1 MGEHRGSWVLPGAL
15 ALGIAVAVAG
25 CSSPGTTAATTS
37 SVAGT
42 GSPTSGAGTAPS
54 SAAPGVTA
62 TQINV
67 GAISTLTG
75 PIASNFESL
84 VPGIRAYFD
93 WINSEG
99 GVNGRKLNLAYN
111 LDDGGN
117 PSQFTQLT
125 HTLIDQDH
133 AFAAVGI
140 GTAFFSP
147 NYFVSTGT
155 PTYGYDVTENWS
167 PAPNLFAAG
176 GSFLCY
182 SCGVPAW
189 AYLIKQVK
197 AKSVAIL
204 GYNIAASSAPCQ
216 IAANLLKGAGVN
228 VSYVDVN
235 IQYPG
240 SGVSSDVQRMRQA
253 GSDFVLSCMDVTGN
267 IAMARAIQQ
276 YGLKVNQLW
285 LNGNDQSTLNQY
297 ASLMKGVYFD
307 IEHVPFASPTKY
319 YPGLATYLSA
329 MEKYTPKY
337 VYDEVAIQGWQSAA
351 LFAAG
356 VKAAGADLT
365 QANVITQTNKITNF
379 TAGGLIATVNW
390 TNSHTRASP
399 PSCSAFIQVQGT
411 TFVPVLGQGHQV
423 FLCFDPSV
431 KKPVPVAP
439 PAGTPQG

>member
-1 MGEHRGSWVLPGAL
+1 MRGRLRVMRWVGAL
-15 ALGIAVAVAG
+15 TVLATLVA
-25 CSSPGTTAATTS
+25 TTAS
-37 SVAGT
+37 LSVSVSAGAAST
-42 GSPTSGAGTAPS
+42 NPS
-54 SAAPGVTA
+54 LAPGVTP
-62 TQINV
+62 TQINT

-99 GVNGRKLNLAYN
+99 GVNGRKLKLAYN

-117 PSQFTQLT
+117 PSQFTQLA

-140 GTAFFSP
+140 ATAFFSP
-147 NYFVSTGT
+147 SYFIATGT
-155 PTYGYDVTENWS
+155 PTYGYDVTGNWT
-167 PAPNLFAAG
+167 PAHNLFAAS

-182 SCGVPAW
+182 SCYDPAW

-216 IAANLLKGAGVN
+216 TAATLFRRAGIN

-240 SGVSSDVQRMRQA
+240 SGLSSDVQRMQQA
-253 GSDFVLSCMDVTGN
+253 GSDFVLSCMDITGN
-267 IAMARAIQQ
+267 IAMARAIQE
-276 YGLKVNQLW
+276 YGLKVIQLW
-285 LNGNDQSTLNQY
+285 LNGNDQSTLNHY
-297 ASLMKGVYFD
+297 AGLMEGVYFN
-307 IEHVPFASPTKY
+307 IFHVPFSSSTKY
-319 YPGLATYLSA
+319 YPGLNTYLSA
-329 MEKYTPKY
+329 MKRYAPNY

-351 LFAAG
+351 LLAAG
-356 VKAAGADLT
+356 VKAAGNTLT
-365 QANVITQTNKITNF
+365 QANVVAQTNKITSF
-379 TAGGLIATVNW
+379 TANGLTAPVNW
-390 TNSHTRASP
+390 ANAHFRPTY

-411 TFVPVLGQGHQV
+411 KFVSVLGHGHQV
-423 FLCFDPSV
+423 FLCFGPSV
-431 KKPVPVAP
+431 KNPVPVTP
-439 PAGTPQG
+439 PTGTPGA